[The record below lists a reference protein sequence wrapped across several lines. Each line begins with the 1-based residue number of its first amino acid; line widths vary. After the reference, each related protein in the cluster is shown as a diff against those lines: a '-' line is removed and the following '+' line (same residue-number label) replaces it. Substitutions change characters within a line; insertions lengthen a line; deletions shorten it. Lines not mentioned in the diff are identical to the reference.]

1 MRRVSPGVQGACHS
15 LRKMA
20 GAGNT
25 PGKTFHLGQI
35 RVQEHLSPLPRPR
48 KEYKA
53 GGAPR
58 REGLEIK
65 PDQQL
70 RAKVLRL
77 SCRLEPSRGKLL
89 TSRGPSPSLP

>member
-1 MRRVSPGVQGACHS
+1 MRRVSPGVQGACRS

-25 PGKTFHLGQI
+25 AGKTFHLGQI

-58 REGLEIK
+58 RGLEIR
-65 PDQQL
+65 PDKQL

-89 TSRGPSPSLP
+89 TFQGSSPSLP